1 MSPCG
6 PNYLQKEKKIKKL
19 HYMDITIL
27 YIRSTE
33 GPENQC
39 FQTPTQGPV
48 ILRSV
53 IQLYKAKISQV
64 IAGEEEEKRKSF
76 HH

>member
-1 MSPCG
+1 
-6 PNYLQKEKKIKKL
+6 
-19 HYMDITIL
+19 MDITIL

-48 ILRSV
+48 ILRSE

>member
-33 GPENQC
+33 EPENQC

-48 ILRSV
+48 ILRSE

-64 IAGEEEEKRKSF
+64 IVGEEEEKRKSF

>member
-39 FQTPTQGPV
+39 FQPPTQGPV
-48 ILRSV
+48 ILRSE

-64 IAGEEEEKRKSF
+64 IVGEEEEKRKSF